1 MKRRICEKRKEE
13 KTSRKCEKFRKWTI
27 MKDVTSSTKSKE
39 EFMKKEE
46 EKKYPES
53 IQNLE
58 ENKKK
63 LENEEVEF
71 EPYLRK
77 LKGWIAGKKV
87 KTQQNIKIHSDVKTH
102 QNVQKYFDKEDVE
115 KLKLPVK
122 KQIRR
127 MLLSTNRFR

>member
-1 MKRRICEKRKEE
+1 
-13 KTSRKCEKFRKWTI
+13 

-77 LKGWIAGKKV
+77 LKG
-87 KTQQNIKIHSDVKTH
+87 
-102 QNVQKYFDKEDVE
+102 
-115 KLKLPVK
+115 
-122 KQIRR
+122 
-127 MLLSTNRFR
+127 

>member
-1 MKRRICEKRKEE
+1 MLYQQIVSDKLRIEIKRELQENLDSK
-13 KTSRKCEKFRKWTI
+13 KF
-27 MKDVTSSTKSKE
+27 VCKSKE

-71 EPYLRK
+71 EQYLRK
-77 LKGWIAGKKV
+77 LKK
-87 KTQQNIKIHSDVKTH
+87 
-102 QNVQKYFDKEDVE
+102 
-115 KLKLPVK
+115 
-122 KQIRR
+122 
-127 MLLSTNRFR
+127 